1 MGRAW
6 DTQSITH
13 NIYSRR
19 SLVVQKTAGAG
30 PVPALLEGHLHLK
43 SEFLL
48 PPGNVFISQSSHQA
62 QNAWNEEIGQQRHCR
77 DLHLVLPHPWCSS
90 PTAHETTKNPPT
102 GLQSIEK
109 TWKTMKRSCLVLSPY
124 VIVVFVFHHFVGF
137 PYTYIYIHTYPIYI
151 IYIYPCVYSIY
162 YHIHIISMPLH
173 TVPPFIRSAHLSAD
187 VQHGGGDV
195 ADRGPGAT
203 CVGGDHH

>member
-77 DLHLVLPHPWCSS
+77 DLHLVLPHSWCSS

-137 PYTYIYIHTYPIYI
+137 PYTYIYTYIS
-151 IYIYPCVYSIY
+151 YIYY
-162 YHIHIISMPLH
+162 IHISLCVQYILSYPYNIH
-173 TVPPFIRSAHLSAD
+173 ATSHSAPFHPFSTPVRRCTAWWW
-187 VQHGGGDV
+187 
-195 ADRGPGAT
+195 
-203 CVGGDHH
+203 

>member
-6 DTQSITH
+6 DTQSITN

-19 SLVVQKTAGAG
+19 SLVIQKTAGAG

-90 PTAHETTKNPPT
+90 PTAHETTKNAQT
-102 GLQSIEK
+102 GYSQLK
-109 TWKTMKRSCLVLSPY
+109 THGKLWNESCLVLSPY

-137 PYTYIYIHTYPIYI
+137 PYIYIYISYIYI
-151 IYIYPCVYSIY
+151 LYYIYT
-162 YHIHIISMPLH
+162 HFWWL
-173 TVPPFIRSAHLSAD
+173 RSCGSLFFACFKMM
-187 VQHGGGDV
+187 
-195 ADRGPGAT
+195 T
-203 CVGGDHH
+203 